1 MKTAVIMAAGM
12 GTRFGDKTEFI
23 PKGFVPAGG
32 IPMVERS
39 IDILKSCGIKRIII
53 GTGYHKEHYEALA
66 ERVKGIECVF
76 SPRFAE
82 TNSMYTLWNCREV
95 IGDDDF
101 LLLESD
107 LVFEQKAIEALIE
120 CPSET
125 AMLITPV
132 TKFQDQYY
140 VESDDNNILTR
151 CSINKDELNAKG
163 ELVGI
168 HKLSNKFYKQMCEDY
183 TKIVDEKPKL
193 GYEYELL
200 SMSQR
205 ISPVFVLNVPGLLWY
220 EIDDVDD
227 LAYAE
232 KYILSKF

>member
-1 MKTAVIMAAGM
+1 MAAGM
-12 GTRFGDKTEFI
+12 GTRFGDRTELI

-39 IDILKSCGIKRIII
+39 IATLKACGIERIII

-66 ERVKGIECVF
+66 ERVEGIECVF

-82 TNSMYTLWNCREV
+82 TNSMYTLWNCCEV

-107 LVFEQKAIEALIE
+107 LVFEQKAIYSLIE
-120 CPSET
+120 CPAET

-140 VESDDNNILTR
+140 VESDDSSILTR
-151 CSINKDELNAKG
+151 CSVNKDELNAR
-163 ELVGI
+163 ENSWASTNFQTSSISRCVRI
-168 HKLSNKFYKQMCEDY
+168 
-183 TKIVDEKPKL
+183 T
-193 GYEYELL
+193 
-200 SMSQR
+200 QR
-205 ISPVFVLNVPGLLWY
+205 F
-220 EIDDVDD
+220 
-227 LAYAE
+227 
-232 KYILSKF
+232 

>member
-1 MKTAVIMAAGM
+1 MAAGM
-12 GTRFGDKTEFI
+12 GSRFGDRTEFI
-23 PKGFVPAGG
+23 PKGFVLAGG
-32 IPMVERS
+32 IPMVVRS
-39 IDILKSCGIKRIII
+39 IETLKTCGIERIII
-53 GTGYHKEHYEALA
+53 GTGYHKEYYEELA
-66 ERVKGIECVF
+66 KNMEGIECVF

-95 IGDDDF
+95 IGEDDF

-107 LVFEQKAIEALIE
+107 LVFEKKAISSLID
-120 CPSET
+120 CKAPDT
-125 AMLITPV
+125 MLITPI

-151 CSINKDELNAKG
+151 CSVNKYDLNAKG

-168 HKLSNKFYKQMCEDY
+168 HKLSNKFYKLICEDY
-183 TKIVDEKPKL
+183 EKIVDENPKL

-232 KYILSKF
+232 EHILSKF